1 MALATVSTLPKTLRA
16 FLLVGTTVTT
26 GLFGGAYLSRAA
38 VAAGADPYRPLD
50 TLALALHHVQAQY
63 INDVTTQDLIYGA
76 IDGMMDALDPHSR
89 FLDPSALDANQAR
102 TEGVYTGIGIEMK
115 DLPKGITVVR
125 VVPGSPADTI
135 VETGDLI
142 IAVDDEQVQ
151 NLAMASEAMRGEA
164 DTSVKLTTL
173 RGEKEQTT
181 AITRARIR
189 DRTVRVT
196 NIGRGWAIA
205 EIARFQR
212 NTATDLDQG
221 IRAAA
226 PSRGLIIDVRNNGG
240 GLLDE
245 AIGVVDLFA
254 TEGLIVRTRGRNDV
268 VLEQHHATKT
278 APYQKLS
285 LIVLINGES
294 ASASEIVAGSLRA
307 LAGAQIVGA
316 QSYGKWSVQ
325 RLYVFEDTSAIKLT
339 VAQYEI
345 VDENAGGLGLEPDL
359 RVETPGRHA
368 QALTALR
375 QTLAHDEAAQALLD
389 SLEEDPP
396 RKVAHP
402 HLGPLSERLT
412 QDPQLAAAWTL
423 ALDKR

>member
-1 MALATVSTLPKTLRA
+1 MALTTVSSLPKTLRA
-16 FLLVGTTVTT
+16 FLLVGTAAAT
-26 GLFGGAYLSRAA
+26 GLLGGAHLSRTAI
-38 VAAGADPYRPLD
+38 AAGADPYRPLD
-50 TLALALHHVQAQY
+50 TLAIALHHVQAQY
-63 INDVTTQDLIYGA
+63 IHEVTTQDLIYGA
-76 IDGMMDALDPHSR
+76 IDGMMGVLDPHSK
-89 FLDPSALDANQAR
+89 FLDPSDLDANQVR
-102 TEGVYTGIGIEMK
+102 TEGMYTGIGIEMK
-115 DLPKGITVVR
+115 NLSQGLTVVR

-142 IAVDDEQVQ
+142 IAVNDEPVT
-151 NLAMASEAMRGEA
+151 NLAAASNAMRGEA
-164 DTSVKLTTL
+164 NTSLKLTTR
-173 RGEKEQTT
+173 RGGEEHT
-181 AITRARIR
+181 ATLTRARIR

-196 NIGRGWAIA
+196 DLGRGWAIA

-212 NTATDLDQG
+212 NTASDLDQG

-226 PSRGLIIDVRNNGG
+226 PSRGLIIDVRDNGG

-268 VLEQHHATKT
+268 VLEQHNATKV
-278 APYQKLS
+278 APHQKLR

-307 LAGAQIVGA
+307 LAGAKLVGT

-345 VDENAGGLGLEPDL
+345 VDENAGGSGLNPNH
-359 RVETPGRHA
+359 RVDAPSPHV
-368 QALTALR
+368 QALTTLKK
-375 QTLAHDEAAQALLD
+375 TLAHDDASLALLD
-389 SLEEDPP
+389 GLAADTPQ
-396 RKVAHP
+396 KVAQP

-423 ALDKR
+423 ALDKP